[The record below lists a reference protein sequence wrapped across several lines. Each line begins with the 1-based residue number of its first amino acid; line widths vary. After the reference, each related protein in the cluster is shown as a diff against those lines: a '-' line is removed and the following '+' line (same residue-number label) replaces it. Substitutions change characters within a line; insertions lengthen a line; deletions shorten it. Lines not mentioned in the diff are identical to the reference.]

1 MSCSG
6 LRTIS
11 LARADV
17 QSLLNNREHQ
27 SLSPPS
33 ISSINT
39 KDAATITPKVR
50 PPGDSKPLPVEGW
63 TLLRSRDHPLL
74 SKNWQNFP
82 DASVLHFRDSE
93 RFVSTLFPAT
103 FLPLSGFSAFPSLLS
118 RLTAILG
125 ITMVAEQKASHPAA
139 TSAGHPVLGSRN
151 LKNLNAVWVQARG
164 TQWQLCI
171 THSPLPQMGS

>member
-74 SKNWQNFP
+74 SKN
-82 DASVLHFRDSE
+82 
-93 RFVSTLFPAT
+93 
-103 FLPLSGFSAFPSLLS
+103 
-118 RLTAILG
+118 
-125 ITMVAEQKASHPAA
+125 
-139 TSAGHPVLGSRN
+139 
-151 LKNLNAVWVQARG
+151 
-164 TQWQLCI
+164 
-171 THSPLPQMGS
+171 